1 MNLHFEWDD
10 EKANSNLKKH
20 GVSFAEAMSVFNDE
34 LSLTIADELHAVAEY
49 RLIDVGMSSRGRML
63 VVVYTERG
71 DVVRI
76 ISARK
81 ANKREIK
88 DYEENR

>member
-10 EKANSNLKKH
+10 DKANSNLKKH
-20 GVSFAEAMSVFNDE
+20 GTSFEEALSVFDDK
-34 LSLTIADELHAVAEY
+34 LSVTIADELHSFAEY
-49 RLIDVGMSSRGRML
+49 RFVDIGMSSSGRML
-63 VVVYTERG
+63 VVVYTEQG
-71 DVVRI
+71 GAVRI